1 MIDLG
6 RVPADAPTETE
17 TELTIDELAADSRIP
32 SRTIRFYQQKGVLF
46 APVIKGRVAYY
57 GARHKE
63 RLELIAQLQDRG
75 LRIDAIRDLLA
86 RIDKG
91 ELDVGEWLGLEAQ
104 LKAKWADDSPRTVSE
119 SQLLEMFGGAK
130 ARPGLIS
137 DLVRT
142 KTVAR
147 HGETFLVKSPALI
160 AFAARLEQAG
170 VDLEIAIGAHEILK
184 KHLAKASREL
194 VDHFFGKATEIDAR
208 EVLEVLRPLGL
219 EAVRVVFAQEM
230 EHVLRDALESGRGAK
245 LPTRKPRKK

>member
-1 MIDLG
+1 MLDLV
-6 RVPADAPTETE
+6 RVPVEAPTEE
-17 TELTIDELAADSRIP
+17 ELTIDELAAASRIP

-57 GARHKE
+57 GPRHKE

-104 LKAKWADDSPRTVSE
+104 LKARWADDAPRTVSE
-119 SQLLEMFGGAK
+119 AELLEMFGGAR

-137 DLVRT
+137 DAVRN
-142 KTVAR
+142 KVVER
-147 HGETFLVKSPALI
+147 HGETFLVKSPALV
-160 AFAARLEQAG
+160 AFAARLEHAG
-170 VDLEIAIGAHEILK
+170 IDLEVAIGAHEILK
-184 KHLAKASREL
+184 RHLAKAAKEL
-194 VDHFFGKATEIDAR
+194 VDHFFGKASDVDAR

-245 LPTRKPRKK
+245 LPTKKTKKTK